1 VPQRKLT
8 KEFLINFES
17 DVARAF
23 NEGQIKA
30 PVHLSSGGEEALIEI
45 FSSVKEDDFV
55 FTTWRSH
62 YHALLKGV
70 EPSVLMKEILD
81 GRSIALNFPSKKLYS
96 SAIAGSHIP
105 VAVGLAYSIKLKKSD
120 EKVWCFLGDMV
131 SESGIAEV
139 SFKFAERFKLPIT
152 FVIEDNNRSVCSDT
166 RKVWNSVALNYQETK
181 YSNVIFYSYQSVY
194 PHAGAGV
201 RVQF

>member
-1 VPQRKLT
+1 VLQNKLT

-17 DVARAF
+17 EVAKEF
-23 NEGQIKA
+23 NAGRIKA
-30 PVHLSSGGEEALIEI
+30 PVHLSSGGEESLIEI
-45 FSSVKEDDFV
+45 FSNIKDNDFV

-70 EPSVLMKEILD
+70 EPSILMREIIE
-81 GRSIALNFPSKKLYS
+81 GRSISLNFPDKRLYS

-105 VAVGLAYSIKLKKSD
+105 IAVGLAYSIKLKSGD
-120 EKVWCFLGDMV
+120 DRVWCFLGDMV

-139 SFKFAERFKLPIT
+139 SFKFSERFKLPIT
-152 FVIEDNNRSVCSDT
+152 FVVEDNNRSVCSDT
-166 RKVWNSVALNYQETK
+166 REVWNSIRLNHQEEK
-181 YSNVIFYSYQSVY
+181 YSNVTSYSYQSKY
-194 PHAGAGV
+194 PHAGAGI

>member
-1 VPQRKLT
+1 VAQNKLT

-17 DVARAF
+17 DVAMEF
-23 NEGQIKA
+23 NAGKIKA
-30 PVHLSSGGEEALIEI
+30 PVHLSSGGEESLIEI
-45 FSSVKEDDFV
+45 FSNIKDDDFV

-70 EPSVLMKEILD
+70 EPSILMREILE
-81 GRSIALNFPSKKLYS
+81 GRSISLNFPDKRLYS
-96 SAIAGSHIP
+96 SAIAGTHIP
-105 VAVGLAYSIKLKKSD
+105 IAVGLAYSIRLKNRD
-120 EKVWCFLGDMV
+120 ERVWCFLGDMV

-139 SFKFAERFKLPIT
+139 SFKFSERFKLPIT

-166 RKVWNSVALNYQETK
+166 RKVWNSLNLNHQEKK
-181 YSNVIFYSYQSVY
+181 YSNVISYSYRSKY
-194 PHAGAGV
+194 PHAGAGI